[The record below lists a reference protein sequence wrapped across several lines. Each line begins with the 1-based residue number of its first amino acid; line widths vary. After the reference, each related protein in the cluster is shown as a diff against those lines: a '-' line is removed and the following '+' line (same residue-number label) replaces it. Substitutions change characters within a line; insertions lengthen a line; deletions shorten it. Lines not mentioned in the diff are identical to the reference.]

1 MRPSSTLIKSR
12 IERQL
17 HSCNTEGTEK
27 DRYQPFVKLFNLA
40 LQKLRSV
47 KVPNV
52 RSANDDLGI
61 LFHRND
67 PKRIKGYHNGDV
79 SDRSPDVVVVS
90 LAAARDAS
98 NSIKMQWRH
107 ATGPA
112 PEQPLIAFE
121 WSQILCVFEF
131 KRVAKTLTPPP
142 LKYSGFGAVREPQQ
156 NVRNLF
162 SPVLDPSGATSAEA
176 NPDGDG
182 SEATGANS
190 GSGGKRPRATSASS
204 SARAKKPRGTSA
216 NSVPPKMYNTR
227 GSSALANQPPSAS
240 SAPIAQEIKVKKK
253 PVERPKPPIV
263 QCGSYGVEMLSRG
276 PCVNHAINVLVIGET
291 R

>member
-1 MRPSSTLIKSR
+1 M
-12 IERQL
+12 
-17 HSCNTEGTEK
+17 
-27 DRYQPFVKLFNLA
+27 
-40 LQKLRSV
+40 
-47 KVPNV
+47 PNV
-52 RSANDDLGI
+52 CFANDDLGI

-67 PKRIKGYHNGDV
+67 PKLILGNHGGDV
-79 SDRSPDVVVVS
+79 SKRSPDVVLVS
-90 LAAARDAS
+90 LTAARDA
-98 NSIKMQWRH
+98 NDFIKMQWRN

-142 LKYSGFGAVREPQQ
+142 LEYSGFGAVREPQH
-156 NVRNLF
+156 NVRKLF
-162 SPVLDPSGATSAEA
+162 DPVPDPSGMTSAEA

-190 GSGGKRPRATSASS
+190 GGGGKRPRATSASS
-204 SARAKKPRGTSA
+204 SARANKKRRGTSA
-216 NSVPPKMYNTR
+216 NSVAPKMHNLR
-227 GSSALANQPPSAS
+227 GSSAFANQPASAS
-240 SAPIAQEIKVKKK
+240 SAPTTQEIKVKKK

-276 PCVNHAINVLVIGET
+276 PCVNHAINLLVIGET

>member
-1 MRPSSTLIKSR
+1 M
-12 IERQL
+12 
-17 HSCNTEGTEK
+17 
-27 DRYQPFVKLFNLA
+27 
-40 LQKLRSV
+40 
-47 KVPNV
+47 PNV
-52 RSANDDLGI
+52 RPADDNLGI

-67 PKRIKGYHNGDV
+67 PKQINGNHGGDV
-79 SDRSPDVVVVS
+79 SKRSPDVVLVS
-90 LAAARDAS
+90 LAAARDA
-98 NSIKMQWRH
+98 NDFIKMQWRN

-112 PEQPLIAFE
+112 AEQPLIAFE

-131 KRVAKTLTPPP
+131 KRVAKTLTLPP
-142 LKYSGFGAVREPQQ
+142 LKYSGFGAVREPQH

-162 SPVLDPSGATSAEA
+162 KPVPDPSGATSAEA

-190 GSGGKRPRATSASS
+190 GSGGKRPRATRASS
-204 SARAKKPRGTSA
+204 SARANKKPRGRSA
-216 NSVPPKMYNTR
+216 NSVPPKMHNTR

-263 QCGSYGVEMLSRG
+263 QCGSYGVEMLTRG